1 MPFAHR
7 AARSRHRPLTHGLV
21 LVIIAAAVGY
31 GALTA
36 NGGFPGQ
43 QSAFAAQVPGLSMP
57 SSAMAPAA
65 VSTDSSVIRAPV
77 IPRTIRAEQPVSQTQ
92 KAEADRF
99 VALGVTPTPEATAVA
114 EDPLLRAA
122 SDAPVP
128 VLPPYQVY
136 TVVDGDTLSSI
147 AERFGVSADYIAANN
162 IELRNADQLTLGQPI
177 IIPAGNGI
185 LHEIRYGETLS
196 DIATRY
202 GVDIEAITGFASNGI
217 TDPGAIAETQLVYVP
232 DAALPTFEPVPEPA
246 PEAGDG
252 NGNRDGSGNG
262 NGPPAGGFVSTG
274 PSSGEG
280 LIWPLGGPISS
291 YYSAGHPLGIDID
304 AFNLAGAGVGA
315 ATEGTVVFAGG
326 NACCSYGLYVV
337 VVSPGGIET
346 LYAHLDSISV
356 SAGEY
361 VGQGQVLG
369 AVGSTGYST
378 GRHLHFEVIDNGV
391 RVDPL
396 SYLP

>member
-1 MPFAHR
+1 MTGRRKGRRRSQQEAANILGKPCPRRFRDSSARLQPGKINLPFAHR
-7 AARSRHRPLTHGLV
+7 ATRSRHRPLTHGLV
-21 LVIIAAAVGY
+21 LAIIAAAVGY

-77 IPRTIRAEQPVSQTQ
+77 IPITIRAEQPVSQTQ

-122 SDAPVP
+122 SDAPAP

-196 DIATRY
+196 DIAARY

-232 DAALPTFEPVPEPA
+232 NAALPTFEPVPEPA

-252 NGNRDGSGNG
+252 GGA
-262 NGPPAGGFVSTG
+262 PAGGFVSTG

-280 LIWPLGGPISS
+280 LIWPLAGPISS
-291 YYSAGHPLGIDID
+291 YYSAGHPL
-304 AFNLAGAGVGA
+304 ASTSMRSTWPAPPSVPRPRARWSSRA
-315 ATEGTVVFAGG
+315 ATPAARTA
-326 NACCSYGLYVV
+326 
-337 VVSPGGIET
+337 
-346 LYAHLDSISV
+346 
-356 SAGEY
+356 
-361 VGQGQVLG
+361 
-369 AVGSTGYST
+369 STWSW
-378 GRHLHFEVIDNGV
+378 
-391 RVDPL
+391 
-396 SYLP
+396 